1 MSNYNHFKTA
11 EFLNKARQKFLK
23 EQDAEAT
30 NARLKAIEES
40 TEAHIARHRS
50 ISNANDKRIIAN
62 GLRLHEVTKIDR
74 EKVRLNVFTEAV
86 CKYILPAIPIE
97 ESYRVSIKP
106 VIFNTVR
113 DFLTEQVKENPNF
126 FADLSNR
133 TCILENMVDRVD
145 TVTDRLIKRFNMV
158 CRGSLSEAD
167 ATKDNVNPEEE
178 MSYDKMND
186 DPVALLHNEEDDIL
200 SPENSDDGIVGAGE
214 INEIIA
220 NKVVAVVEDEK
231 ARAEEHELV
240 IQDIKDSIAEEN
252 GELSEGEEAPLP
264 TDEEIAEAVLANIG
278 TTFFQNLLTES
289 QMEKVNKNITE
300 GLGAEETETSL
311 MEAVIR
317 YTIAETLHTL
327 RIYEPKSR
335 TRY

>member
-23 EQDAEAT
+23 EQDAEST
-30 NARLKAIEES
+30 NAKLKAIEES
-40 TEAHIARHRS
+40 TQAHVDRHRS

-62 GLRLHEVTKIDR
+62 GLRMHEVTKIDR
-74 EKVRLNVFTEAV
+74 EKVRLNIFTEAV

-97 ESYRVSIKP
+97 ESYRAAIKP
-106 VIFNTVR
+106 VIFDTVR
-113 DFLTEQVKENPNF
+113 GFLSEQVKENPNF
-126 FADLSNR
+126 LNELSEK
-133 TCILENMVDRVD
+133 TCILENMMDRVD
-145 TVTDRLIKRFNMV
+145 MVTDRLIKRFNMV

-252 GELSEGEEAPLP
+252 GELPEGEELP
-264 TDEEIAEAVLANIG
+264 TDEEIAEAFLANIG

-289 QMEKVNKNITE
+289 QMEKINKNILE

-327 RIYEPKSR
+327 RVYEPKSR
-335 TRY
+335 TKY

>member
-23 EQDAEAT
+23 EQDAEST
-30 NARLKAIEES
+30 NAKLKAIEES
-40 TEAHIARHRS
+40 TQVHVDRHRS

-62 GLRLHEVTKIDR
+62 GLRMQEVTKIDR

-97 ESYRVSIKP
+97 ESYRAAIKP
-106 VIFNTVR
+106 VVFNTVR
-113 DFLTEQVKENPNF
+113 GFLSEQVKENPNF
-126 FADLSNR
+126 LNELSEK
-133 TCILENMVDRVD
+133 TCILENMMDRVD
-145 TVTDRLIKRFNMV
+145 MVTDRLIKRFNMV

-167 ATKDNVNPEEE
+167 ATKDNVNTEEE
-178 MSYDKMND
+178 ISYDKMND
-186 DPVALLHNEEDDIL
+186 DPVALLHKEEDDIL
-200 SPENSDDGIVGAGE
+200 SPENSDDGIVSSGE

-252 GELSEGEEAPLP
+252 GELPEGEELP

-289 QMEKVNKNITE
+289 QMEKINKNILE

-335 TRY
+335 TKY

>member
-23 EQDAEAT
+23 EQEAEAT
-30 NARLKAIEES
+30 NAKLKAIEES
-40 TEAHIARHRS
+40 TQVHVARHAS
-50 ISNANDKRIIAN
+50 ISNANDRRIIAN
-62 GLRLHEVTKIDR
+62 GLRMQEVTKIDR

-97 ESYRVSIKP
+97 ESYRETIKP
-106 VIFNTVR
+106 VIFDTVR
-113 DFLTEQVKENPNF
+113 GFLTEQVKENPNF
-126 FADLSNR
+126 FTELSER
-133 TCILENMVDRVD
+133 TCILENMIDRVD

-186 DPVALLHNEEDDIL
+186 DPVALLHKDEDDIL
-200 SPENSDDGIVGAGE
+200 SPENSDDGIVSAGE

-240 IQDIKDSIAEEN
+240 IQDIKDTIAEEN
-252 GELSEGEEAPLP
+252 GELPEGEELP
-264 TDEEIAEAVLANIG
+264 SDEEIAEAVLANIG

-289 QMEKVNKNITE
+289 QIEKINKNILE

-327 RIYEPKSR
+327 RVYEPKSR

>member
-23 EQDAEAT
+23 EQDAEST
-30 NARLKAIEES
+30 NAKLKAIEES
-40 TEAHIARHRS
+40 TQAHVDRHRS

-62 GLRLHEVTKIDR
+62 GLRMHEVTKIDR

-97 ESYRVSIKP
+97 ESYRTAIKP
-106 VIFNTVR
+106 VVFNTVR
-113 DFLTEQVKENPNF
+113 GFLSEQVKENPNF
-126 FADLSNR
+126 LNELSEK
-133 TCILENMVDRVD
+133 TCILENMMDRVD
-145 TVTDRLIKRFNMV
+145 MVTDRLIKRFNMV

-252 GELSEGEEAPLP
+252 GELPEGEELP
-264 TDEEIAEAVLANIG
+264 TDEEIAEAVLANVG

-289 QMEKVNKNITE
+289 QMEKINKNILE

-327 RIYEPKSR
+327 RVYEPKSR

>member
-23 EQDAEAT
+23 EQDAEST
-30 NARLKAIEES
+30 NAKLKAIEES
-40 TEAHIARHRS
+40 TQVHVDRHRS

-62 GLRLHEVTKIDR
+62 GLRMQEVTKIDR

-97 ESYRVSIKP
+97 ESYRAAIKP
-106 VIFNTVR
+106 VVFNTVR
-113 DFLTEQVKENPNF
+113 GFLSEQVKENPNF
-126 FADLSNR
+126 LNELSEK
-133 TCILENMVDRVD
+133 TCILENMMDRVD
-145 TVTDRLIKRFNMV
+145 IVTDRLIKRFNMV
-158 CRGSLSEAD
+158 FRGSLSEAD

-252 GELSEGEEAPLP
+252 GELPEGEELP

-289 QMEKVNKNITE
+289 QMEKINKNILE
-300 GLGAEETETSL
+300 GLGAEETESSL

-335 TRY
+335 TKY

>member
-23 EQDAEAT
+23 EQDAEST
-30 NARLKAIEES
+30 NAKLKAIEES
-40 TEAHIARHRS
+40 TQVHVDRHRS

-62 GLRLHEVTKIDR
+62 GLRMQEVTKIDR

-97 ESYRVSIKP
+97 ESYRAAIKP
-106 VIFNTVR
+106 VVFNTVR
-113 DFLTEQVKENPNF
+113 GFLSEQVKENPNF
-126 FADLSNR
+126 LNELSEK
-133 TCILENMVDRVD
+133 TCILENMMDRVD
-145 TVTDRLIKRFNMV
+145 MVTDRLIKRFNMV

-186 DPVALLHNEEDDIL
+186 DPVALLHKEEDDIL
-200 SPENSDDGIVGAGE
+200 SPENSDDGIVSSGE

-252 GELSEGEEAPLP
+252 GELPEGEELP

-289 QMEKVNKNITE
+289 QMEKINKNILE

-335 TRY
+335 TKY

>member
-23 EQDAEAT
+23 EQDAEST
-30 NARLKAIEES
+30 NAKLKAIEES
-40 TEAHIARHRS
+40 TQVHVDRHRS

-62 GLRLHEVTKIDR
+62 GLRMQEVTKIDR

-97 ESYRVSIKP
+97 ESYRAAIKP
-106 VIFNTVR
+106 VIFDTVR
-113 DFLTEQVKENPNF
+113 GFLSEQVKENPNF
-126 FADLSNR
+126 LNELSEK
-133 TCILENMVDRVD
+133 TCILENMMDRVD
-145 TVTDRLIKRFNMV
+145 MVTDRLIKRFNMV

-167 ATKDNVNPEEE
+167 ATKDNVNTEEE

-186 DPVALLHNEEDDIL
+186 DPVALLHKEEDDIL
-200 SPENSDDGIVGAGE
+200 SPENSDDGIVGAEE

-252 GELSEGEEAPLP
+252 GELPEGEELP

-289 QMEKVNKNITE
+289 QMEKINKNILE
-300 GLGAEETETSL
+300 GLGAEETESSL

-335 TRY
+335 TKY